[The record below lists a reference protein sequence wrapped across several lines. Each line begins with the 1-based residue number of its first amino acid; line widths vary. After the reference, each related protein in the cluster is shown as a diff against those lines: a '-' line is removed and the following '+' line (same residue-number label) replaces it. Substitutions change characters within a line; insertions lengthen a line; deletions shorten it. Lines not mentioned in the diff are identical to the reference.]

1 MISLLVKSYA
11 HSRMAATATFP
22 GCHRGVLNYDRA
34 FYWRWTREER
44 GAMALASYEALP
56 ANRIASYD
64 RQAFLTDLEYCRLH
78 QAVQWLGWSP
88 QWAPPPEHAQ
98 NWLKD
103 ALHSAEILGI

>member
-11 HSRMAATATFP
+11 HLRMAATATFP
-22 GCHRGVLNYDRA
+22 GCHRGVRNDDRA

-44 GAMALASYEALP
+44 GAMALASSEALP

-64 RQAFLTDLEYCRLH
+64 RQTFLTDLEYGRLN

-88 QWAPPPEHAQ
+88 
-98 NWLKD
+98 
-103 ALHSAEILGI
+103 